1 MIENE
6 KQLRRNFGFFTTL
19 SLVIGTVIGSGIF
32 FKQGR
37 VLQEAGSTKAALLAW
52 FVGGVL
58 TLASAMSVAE
68 LGSEMP
74 QTGGIYIYIGKIF
87 GQFWGFLAGW
97 MQISF
102 YGPAL
107 IASVSFFFSTLFI
120 SFFNL
125 PSTMA
130 IFGFSIRTVILVA
143 AVSCLLIALMNML
156 DNRVSRTFALTTTSL
171 KLIPILALII
181 FGLFFGHAGATA
193 NSVNL
198 LSEQVGKGNFG
209 VAVLSTLFAYDG
221 WVIISN
227 LGGEIKNPQKTLPRA
242 VTLGI
247 TIVLIAYMGVSF
259 GVFSSLPAEKIVS
272 LGDQAPFRI
281 MKQAF
286 GPLGGRL
293 MDIGVMISVI
303 GTLNSKI
310 LSFPRVV
317 FEMADQ
323 QQLPFSN
330 LFHKLGKKSKT
341 PNYATAFE
349 IVVAILLLNAFSSS
363 QDLSDWLV
371 FVSFL
376 FYLLTFIAVF
386 ILRHQ
391 LNRKPHF
398 AAPLHPL
405 FPLLAIIG
413 TIFIEVSTIVN
424 AFSDPTGQ
432 QLFGIIISL
441 LIVAIG
447 IPLYYLQKFYKL

>member
-6 KQLRRNFGFFTTL
+6 KQLKRNFGFFGTL

-37 VLQEAGSTKAALLAW
+37 VLQEAGSAKMALLAR

-58 TLASAMSVAE
+58 TLSSAMSVAE

-74 QTGGIYIYIGKIF
+74 QTGGIYIYISKIF
-87 GQFWGFLAGW
+87 GKFWGFLAGW

-107 IASVSFFFSTLFI
+107 IASVSYFFSTLFVTFFKLPTKI
-120 SFFNL
+120 TFFSF
-125 PSTMA
+125 SMR
-130 IFGFSIRTVILVA
+130 SVV
-143 AVSCLLIALMNML
+143 AVSILACILIALMNML
-156 DNRVSRTFALTTTSL
+156 ENRVSRTFAITTTVI
-171 KLIPILALII
+171 KMIPIFALIL
-181 FGLFFGHAGATA
+181 FGLFFGKTGATGSA
-193 NSVNL
+193 ISV
-198 LSEQVGKGNFG
+198 LSEQVDKGNFG

-227 LGGEIKNPQKTLPRA
+227 LGGEIKNAKKNLPRA
-242 VTLGI
+242 VTIGI
-247 TIVLIAYMGVSF
+247 FIVLLAYMGVSF
-259 GVFSSLPAEKIVS
+259 GVFSSLPGKEIIS
-272 LGDQAPFRI
+272 LGDHAPFHI
-281 MKQAF
+281 MQEAF
-286 GPLGGRL
+286 GSLGGRL

-317 FEMADQ
+317 FEMADHG
-323 QQLPFSN
+323 QLPFSSF
-330 LFHKLGKKSKT
+330 FHTLGKKSKT

-349 IVVAILLLNAFSSS
+349 ILIAALLLNAFSSS

-376 FYLLTFIAVF
+376 FYLLTFVAVF

-391 LNRKPHF
+391 LKRKPHF

-405 FPLLAIIG
+405 FPILAIAG
-413 TIFIEVSTIVN
+413 TLFIEISTIVN
-424 AFSDPTGQ
+424 ALNDSTGE
-432 QLFGIIISL
+432 QLFGITISL
-441 LIVAIG
+441 LIVALG
-447 IPLYYLQKFYKL
+447 IPLYYLRKSYKL

>member
-87 GQFWGFLAGW
+87 GKFWGFLAGW

-125 PSTMA
+125 PSTLA

-181 FGLFFGHAGATA
+181 FGLFFWTRWR
-193 NSVNL
+193 NS
-198 LSEQVGKGNFG
+198 QFGK
-209 VAVLSTLFAYDG
+209 
-221 WVIISN
+221 
-227 LGGEIKNPQKTLPRA
+227 
-242 VTLGI
+242 
-247 TIVLIAYMGVSF
+247 SF
-259 GVFSSLPAEKIVS
+259 I
-272 LGDQAPFRI
+272 
-281 MKQAF
+281 
-286 GPLGGRL
+286 
-293 MDIGVMISVI
+293 
-303 GTLNSKI
+303 
-310 LSFPRVV
+310 
-317 FEMADQ
+317 
-323 QQLPFSN
+323 
-330 LFHKLGKKSKT
+330 
-341 PNYATAFE
+341 
-349 IVVAILLLNAFSSS
+349 
-363 QDLSDWLV
+363 
-371 FVSFL
+371 
-376 FYLLTFIAVF
+376 
-386 ILRHQ
+386 
-391 LNRKPHF
+391 
-398 AAPLHPL
+398 
-405 FPLLAIIG
+405 
-413 TIFIEVSTIVN
+413 
-424 AFSDPTGQ
+424 
-432 QLFGIIISL
+432 
-441 LIVAIG
+441 
-447 IPLYYLQKFYKL
+447 